1 MYLDIP
7 YVVHT
12 GVVDAEHPVPDGDA
26 ALPREGEQL
35 TYRNIHAGRAEIWSK

>member
-12 GVVDAEHPVPDGDA
+12 GVIDAEHPVPDGDA

-35 TYRNIHAGRAEIWSK
+35 TYRKIHTDKADISGK